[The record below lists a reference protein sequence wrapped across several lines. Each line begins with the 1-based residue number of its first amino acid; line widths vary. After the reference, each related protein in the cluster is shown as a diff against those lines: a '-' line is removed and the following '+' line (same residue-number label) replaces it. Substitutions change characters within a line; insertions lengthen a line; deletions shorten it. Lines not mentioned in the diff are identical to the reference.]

1 MFSSAEMFNGI
12 LKIAATIAILI
23 FLISGGLGILLGR
36 TVWGGSDYIESKT
49 KIEPAIKLTT
59 DGKKVDTLYV
69 YKIK

>member
-1 MFSSAEMFNGI
+1 MLNSEEAFGEIFKFVAAIIIFVFLVAGVLGVFLGN
-12 LKIAATIAILI
+12 KI
-23 FLISGGLGILLGR
+23 
-36 TVWGGSDYIESKT
+36 WGNSEFIESKT

>member
-1 MFSSAEMFNGI
+1 MFTSGEMFSGAF
-12 LKIAATIAILI
+12 KIAATLI
-23 FLISGGLGILLGR
+23 IFVFLVSGGLGVLLGH
-36 TVWGGSDYIESKT
+36 TVWGSSDYIESKT